1 MRAAVGNQL
10 LRKLYS
16 RRMNLVAQREDRR
29 RLAALPLRMDH
40 EILLLADKRGD
51 IRQTRGRG
59 KHVVF
64 GRIARPS
71 DVEELLHAGYYSIL

>member
-16 RRMNLVAQREDRR
+16 CRMNLVAHREDRR
-29 RLAALPLRMDH
+29 RLAALPLRMDY
-40 EILLLADKRGD
+40 EILLLADERGD
-51 IRQTRGRG
+51 FRKMRSRR

-64 GRIARPS
+64 GRA
-71 DVEELLHAGYYSIL
+71 V